1 MIMTKSIGRQ
11 AQIDMCFQHG
21 PQLTLKNKAYSDSV
35 DGLLHWMLASDRV
48 DHDITS
54 STLRLQRKT
63 TAVVFTRQ
71 AGIIAG
77 LEEACYLLGKYPAIS
92 VQPQVQDGQA
102 VDQNTTL
109 LSFSAEVTDVLRL
122 ERTVLN
128 LIGRMSGIATQ
139 TNALQQVAADNPHRP
154 RIAGTRKTP
163 WMALDKKAVYCGGGL
178 THRLNL
184 SDSVLIKDNHLSSL
198 QQQTVD
204 FNWAVAIQQAIQRVA
219 EAGLPFFEL
228 EVENFAQANT
238 AIATFEHIDSD
249 RRMTMV
255 LMLDNIKPAEAQ
267 TFIVGVQNNEI
278 YEHILIEASGDITHE
293 TLPLWVEAGVDV
305 VSLGALT
312 HSAKNFN
319 ISMSLT

>member
-1 MIMTKSIGRQ
+1 M
-11 AQIDMCFQHG
+11 
-21 PQLTLKNKAYSDSV
+21 
-35 DGLLHWMLASDRV
+35 
-48 DHDITS
+48 
-54 STLRLQRKT
+54 
-63 TAVVFTRQ
+63 
-71 AGIIAG
+71 
-77 LEEACYLLGKYPAIS
+77 
-92 VQPQVQDGQA
+92 
-102 VDQNTTL
+102 
-109 LSFSAEVTDVLRL
+109 
-122 ERTVLN
+122 
-128 LIGRMSGIATQ
+128 
-139 TNALQQVAADNPHRP
+139 
-154 RIAGTRKTP
+154 
-163 WMALDKKAVYCGGGL
+163 
-178 THRLNL
+178 

-267 TFIVGVQNNEI
+267 TFIVGVQNNEL